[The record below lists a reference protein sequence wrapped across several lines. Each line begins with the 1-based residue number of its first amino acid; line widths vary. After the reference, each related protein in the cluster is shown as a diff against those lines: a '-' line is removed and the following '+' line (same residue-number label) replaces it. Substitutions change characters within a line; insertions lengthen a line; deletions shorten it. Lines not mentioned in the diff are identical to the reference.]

1 MWWWQYDDDDDDD
14 DLKLEKKCFLNL
26 GLNLG
31 SCKSGF
37 FAHEKF
43 KKIEPGEK
51 TKSVEILF
59 FFFFNSFIYI
69 YFFIINIKKIYFV

>member
-1 MWWWQYDDDDDDD
+1 MWWWRYDDDD
-14 DLKLEKKCFLNL
+14 DLKLEKKFFLNL

-37 FAHEKF
+37 FAHGKF

-51 TKSVEILF
+51 TKSVEIF
-59 FFFFNSFIYI
+59 FFLNSFIYN
-69 YFFIINIKKIYFV
+69 FFYY